1 MCDPCLVYNP
11 SDLEPGWGPEK
22 NCDDQGSMNDPC
34 LLLRY
39 FGMDEIYW
47 FGVWFGEMSGIDEL
61 SRSDEIFW
69 IRENSWFEEISWFSG
84 MPWIDEISCVEEI
97 SWSDVTLW
105 IRISWFGKIFGI
117 SESSRFEEISEFGEM
132 PWIDEMS
139 GVEEGSFSWKR
150 SWYDVIFWFE
160 TPWLDELFWYKW
172 NLKKYELSSELG
184 ELNLNKFNIQNV
196 SKGSDWITGLKWM
209 KRERSGV
216 PLTSYPVFH

>member
-1 MCDPCLVYNP
+1 MSN
-11 SDLEPGWGPEK
+11 
-22 NCDDQGSMNDPC
+22 PC

-47 FGVWFGEMSGIDEL
+47 FRVWFGEMSGIDEL
-61 SRSDEIFW
+61 SWIDEVSRF
-69 IRENSWFEEISWFSG
+69 ESLWFEEISWFG
-84 MPWIDEISCVEEI
+84 EISGVEEMSWSWKI
-97 SWSDVTLW
+97 SWSDETLW

-184 ELNLNKFNIQNV
+184 ELNLNKFNIKNV
-196 SKGSDWITGLKWM
+196 SKGSDWIRGLKWM